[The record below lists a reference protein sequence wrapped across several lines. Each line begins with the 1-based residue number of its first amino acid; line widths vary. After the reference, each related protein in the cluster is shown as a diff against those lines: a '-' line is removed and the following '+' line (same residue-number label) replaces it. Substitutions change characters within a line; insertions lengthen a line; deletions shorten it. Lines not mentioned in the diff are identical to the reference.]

1 MRTWKRWVALGMLG
15 LALGLS
21 GCGFGGAEQEEDES
35 EQVLP
40 GQGGEDDEGGPR
52 PQDLSISIG
61 RSCYHTPQ
69 PSLGHR
75 SDLHSN
81 EEGFHVFG
89 RDHGLVQP
97 KGFVLEA
104 FQ

>member
-1 MRTWKRWVALGMLG
+1 MAKAK
-15 LALGLS
+15 
-21 GCGFGGAEQEEDES
+21 GGQGKPKACADSHEEDG
-35 EQVLP
+35 L
-40 GQGGEDDEGGPR
+40 GGHLQKAEDDEGGPR